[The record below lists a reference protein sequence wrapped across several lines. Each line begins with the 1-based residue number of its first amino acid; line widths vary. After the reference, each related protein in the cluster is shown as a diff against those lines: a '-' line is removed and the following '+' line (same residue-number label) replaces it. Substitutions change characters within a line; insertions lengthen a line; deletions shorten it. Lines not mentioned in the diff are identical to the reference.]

1 MLIGG
6 EAVHS
11 YSSCEGCAKFH
22 SNGTNVDEIL
32 VDERNNRLI
41 VGAKNLL
48 FRLELTTLQ
57 LPSVQNDRVALHPS
71 QEALEACLSLGQ
83 GKGNCQ
89 NYIKLILFD
98 QQENIFV
105 CGTYATAP
113 KCWKFKRNN
122 SLNPQPD
129 AINGD
134 GISPSSYQG
143 KVTGIFTSSYLFA
156 GISSRRSL
164 IYKTEADLSRSIL
177 LTSDSSLKVLQDAD
191 FVTSLHH
198 IDNFIYFFFRETAVE
213 TRKVVYS
220 RVARICQYD
229 KGGDGRLKNKFT
241 SFVKT
246 RIMCSVPGNIPFDY
260 NEIQAAATYTN
271 PVTKEDYFYGIFTTP
286 QLGVLGSA
294 VCSYSVKSLQELFD
308 NSPYLKETGTKGFDG
323 TSLWVE
329 EVPVNL
335 SVVPG
340 RPKCDAQLDTKRYS
354 WGITK
359 FASDHPLLAV
369 PLMPRPLFK
378 ATRPLFTTAGI
389 RFTQL
394 VVDKA
399 YGVNGQIVPVMFIST
414 ENGTVFKVFNNI
426 SGDGNAIVVEQVR
439 LFENPEPIS
448 TMKLYKGAVYIGSD
462 SGVTKLPVEH
472 CGEYTSCRT
481 CVSALDPYCGW
492 SNNKCTT
499 FDKKRGSGW
508 LQDIV
513 YGNVSRV
520 CPQESPVC
528 SLTSSLDQNGHV
540 NSLICQGNGVP
551 LPKVIRW
558 EKDSKPL
565 PAHSDF
571 RINSGLTSH
580 QGRLDINN
588 FGLKDLG
595 NYHCF
600 VSNEVGSSSCVINL
614 SGSLPVTT
622 YFLAKMRNTSLFLC
636 NASGLPSP
644 CITIYKVTGNT
655 KRVVPARQTTITDD
669 GGQRSYYCVAQNYFG
684 VSFSKPIYINDKP
697 VKAEMKL
704 TNEEWSLELSERTS
718 ERYKNLAGQVR
729 TAVQEIYNK
738 SPAFVSVKDISF
750 RRGSVLCQMT
760 INFAAEASKTS
771 HDLLKDL
778 QARVSSGQVGN
789 LKVDATHILSMESV
803 PKPTPAT
810 DGTDS
815 DDKGLL
821 AVAVMTAVLLSLI
834 LGFMLG
840 VKFYGQ
846 VVNRCTLSS
855 RNSDSFDGP
864 KNRTIKGVKYT
875 KSPPRDENFTGIR
888 NASQSKRNLSKQKG
902 ESIERNDDSDSN
914 SSTAG
919 KIADESGDNFTR
931 KSNSPFKSLS
941 PSISVDK
948 F

>member
-1 MLIGG
+1 MKVETLNFLSFFKIIFSIVMFRDDDTTFDKEYRNRAPTRACINYTCSTMSLSFKILSLRVLIHYCMLIGG

-399 YGVNGQIVPVMFIST
+399 YGDNGQIVPVMFIST

-614 SGSLPVTT
+614 S
-622 YFLAKMRNTSLFLC
+622 
-636 NASGLPSP
+636 
-644 CITIYKVTGNT
+644 
-655 KRVVPARQTTITDD
+655 
-669 GGQRSYYCVAQNYFG
+669 
-684 VSFSKPIYINDKP
+684 DKP